1 MGLAR
6 DEGYERVT
14 PLELFFDLVFVFAIT
29 QVTALLA
36 ADPTWAGLER
46 GMLML
51 ALLWWAWSAYAWLT
65 NEIDPEHDA
74 ARLVIFAAMAAM
86 LVASL
91 AVPHAF
97 GHDAVPFAVAYVAV
111 RILHLAL
118 YRVGSNDPG
127 VRHAVATFVPS
138 VSVACALIVAGAV
151 FEEARDVLW
160 PAAVV
165 VDYGGLLLAG
175 VRGGRVHAGH
185 FAERYGLIAIFALGE
200 SIVSIGVG
208 AAGLDVTGGLVVAA
222 VAGMAVAFAM
232 WWAYFDVVAR
242 VAERRFRERTGEAQV
257 RVARDSYTL
266 LHLPMGAG
274 LVLVALGIKKVVPH
288 LHEPLDTVPAVSLC
302 GGVALYLLAH
312 IAFRLRN
319 VGTLNRQRCVA
330 VVLALALIPVGTH
343 ADALVTLVLLALLC
357 SGLIAYEAIR
367 FAEARARV
375 RALA

>member
-29 QVTALLA
+29 QVTGLLA
-36 ADPTWAGLER
+36 AETTWAALGR

-65 NEIDPEHDA
+65 NEIDPERDA
-74 ARLVIFAAMAAM
+74 ARLVIFGAMASM

-111 RILHLAL
+111 RVLHLVL
-118 YRVGSNDPG
+118 YRIGTDDPG

-138 VSVACALIVAGAV
+138 VALACSLIIAGAV
-151 FEEARDVLW
+151 FEQARDVLW
-160 PAAVV
+160 AAAVV
-165 VDYGGLLLAG
+165 VDYGGLLLVG
-175 VRGGRVHAGH
+175 VRGWRVHAGH
-185 FAERYGLIAIFALGE
+185 FAERYGLIVIVALGE

-208 AAGLDVTGGLVVAA
+208 AAGLDVTGGLVIAA
-222 VAGMAVAFAM
+222 VAGMAVAFAL

-257 RVARDSYTL
+257 RIARDSYTF
-266 LHLPMGAG
+266 LHLPMVAG
-274 LVLVALGIKKVVPH
+274 IVLVALGIKKVMPH
-288 LHEPLDTVPAVSLC
+288 LHEPLHTVPAASLC
-302 GGVALYLLAH
+302 GGVALYLMAH
-312 IAFRLRN
+312 IGFRLRN

-330 VVLALALIPVGTH
+330 AALAIALIPVGTR
-343 ADALVTLVLLALLC
+343 ADALVTLVLLAALC

-367 FAEARARV
+367 FADARARM